1 MGIRIKSLK
10 EVRGRLLELVDTLH
24 KGPVFLA
31 KKGRV
36 TAVLMDLA
44 DYHSLLGEIEDLH
57 EIIHTMGDCE
67 CGCDDEALNKLMA
80 LNCEEGS

>member
-1 MGIRIKSLK
+1 MAIRIKSIR
-10 EVRGRLLELVDTLH
+10 EVRGRLEELVETLH

-44 DYHSLLGEIEDLH
+44 DYHSLLGEIEDLN
-57 EIIHTMGDCE
+57 EIIHTMGDCNCCSE
-67 CGCDDEALNKLMA
+67 DDETLKKLMA
-80 LNCEEGS
+80 LNCE